1 MFKIF
6 SKILLTQQLIFINQK
21 KSVMKKNVLPIDL
34 RNFLMLLLI
43 GSFFF
48 LVSSCSDNDTASE
61 VIAPTNVYKCTT
73 CKTSSEA
80 LAVNDNSSKGIY
92 IGFTESGILSID
104 IDNKN
109 IGEMKASLLKNNIT
123 RTLTFLESYSDSERY
138 YAIFADNNGTP
149 ISLAFDVMLNGNNPQ
164 ITLRNDLV
172 FKTANDVNTIYK
184 ERSNEMIEVFEGYL
198 IGVSHA
204 TQLNEKL
211 ADELIVI
218 SRSKAYW
225 SEMRSYSY
233 VGFQETINALSK
245 NSGKIIGNN
254 LIDNDNNQ
262 NGTLNSD
269 LISGKVYSESN
280 DLSIE
285 LKRVI

>member
-1 MFKIF
+1 
-6 SKILLTQQLIFINQK
+6 
-21 KSVMKKNVLPIDL
+21 MKKNVLPLDL
-34 RNFLMLLLI
+34 RRFLILLLI

-48 LVSSCSDNDTASE
+48 LISSCSDNDDTASE
-61 VIAPTNVYKCTT
+61 IIAPTNEYKCAA
-73 CKTSSEA
+73 CKTGPEA
-80 LAVNDNSSKGIY
+80 LAINDNSSKGIY
-92 IGFTESGILSID
+92 IGFTESGILLID
-104 IDNKN
+104 IDNKS
-109 IGEMKASLLKNNIT
+109 IGEMKASLLKDNIT
-123 RTLTFLESYSDSERY
+123 RKLTFLESHSDSERY
-138 YAIFADNNGTP
+138 YALFSDNSGEP
-149 ISLAFDVMLNGNNPQ
+149 ISLTFDVMLNGNDPQ
-164 ITLRNDLV
+164 ITLRNDVV
-172 FKTANDVNTIYK
+172 FKETNTVGSIYK

-198 IGVSHA
+198 TGTSST
-204 TQLNEKL
+204 TQLNEKM
-211 ADELIVI
+211 ADELIVV

-233 VGFQETINALSK
+233 VGFQETINTLSK
-245 NSGKIIGNN
+245 NSGNIIGKN